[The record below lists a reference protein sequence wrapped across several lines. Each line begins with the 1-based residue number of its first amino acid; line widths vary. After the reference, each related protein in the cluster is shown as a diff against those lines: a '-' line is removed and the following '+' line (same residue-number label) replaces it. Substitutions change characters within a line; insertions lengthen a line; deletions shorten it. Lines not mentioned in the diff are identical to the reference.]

1 MNAFELVEPLTI
13 EDAFGFLRDADAGI
27 RPMGGGT
34 ALMLMMKAQ
43 LFTPARLV
51 SLRLIDELKDIR
63 LDEAAGVC
71 RIGAMTTFSELENS
85 KIIADQFPIVTRA
98 MADLANVRVRNVAT
112 VGGNIA
118 HGDPHLD
125 LPPIWTALDVE
136 VVLRSAAGRRAAPI
150 QDIFAGYYATTISD
164 GELISEIR
172 VPIRPNRRATY
183 VKVTTRAIHDWPALG
198 ISIAVTVQEGRF
210 KDARLVLSAAVDR
223 PTRLFAAEA
232 ALEGGNDIEAAI
244 TAAALAA
251 AIDVEME
258 SDARGS
264 VDFKKQLLRVHLT
277 RALRN
282 LVRE

>member
-1 MNAFELVEPLTI
+1 MNAFELVEPRTI

-51 SLRLIDELKDIR
+51 SLRLIDELKGIR

-85 KIIADQFPIVTRA
+85 KIIADRFPIVTRA

-136 VVLRSAAGRRAAPI
+136 VVLRSAAGRRVAPI

-172 VPIRPNRRATY
+172 VPLRPNRRATY

-198 ISIAVTVQEGRF
+198 ISIAVTVQDGRF

>member
-1 MNAFELVEPLTI
+1 MNAFELVEPRTI
-13 EDAFGFLRDADAGI
+13 EDAFGFLRDADVGI

-51 SLRLIDELKDIR
+51 SLRLIDELKGIR
-63 LDEAAGVC
+63 LDDAAGVC

-85 KIIADQFPIVTRA
+85 KIIADRFPIVTRA

>member
-1 MNAFELVEPLTI
+1 MNGFELVEPRSI
-13 EDAFGFLRDADAGI
+13 EEAFEFLCDAGAGI

-51 SLRLIDELKDIR
+51 SLRLIDDFNGIR

-85 KIIADQFPIVTRA
+85 QVIADHFPIVTRA
-98 MADLANVRVRNVAT
+98 MVDLANVRVRNVAT

-125 LPPIWTALDVE
+125 LPPIWTALDAE
-136 VVLRSAAGRRAAPI
+136 VVLRSAAGSRVAPI
-150 QDIFAGYYATTISD
+150 QEIFAGYYSTTIAD

-172 VPIRPNRRATY
+172 VPVRPNRRATY

-198 ISIAVTVQEGRF
+198 ISIAVTVEEDRF

-223 PTRLFAAEA
+223 PTRLLAAEA
-232 ALEGGNDIEAAI
+232 SLEAGGSVEAAI
-244 TAAALAA
+244 AAAAAAAAL
-251 AIDVEME
+251 DVEME
-258 SDARGS
+258 SDSRGS
-264 VDFKKQLLRVHLT
+264 VEFKKQLLRVHLT
-277 RALRN
+277 RALHN
-282 LVRE
+282 LFRE